1 MSFRQGCGLGPDVVK
16 HEQNMSSSEFQSK
29 ILVKFRR
36 YKVGTVTYLY
46 MFKDLGTNL
55 DLFFPNEENQIANL
69 YIPYIALAEAGNR
82 NKRRQKGAG
91 SATLTYHFR
100 PISCLNFS
108 GMGMG
113 WSEAWNRRLNT
124 ERIKP
129 SCVRA
134 SRVKILIFWLDMFM
148 EYWYSIKSAS
158 TVNGRPQ
165 RRLWLPFVNVDR
177 VLCSGSWRTRTN
189 STGGLLPLASR
200 LNCLGRSTNTGGVE
214 YSRIFFLQILWTT
227 TSISDPKP
235 DPDSEISW
243 IRIRNPDPN

>member
-1 MSFRQGCGLGPDVVK
+1 MELTWSKQCGETRPDSWQISSTISFLSWVGNGTGLALSGAIYLENTRLPGGCYRTDSLLLLELFLNESSSGLR
-16 HEQNMSSSEFQSK
+16 QNMSSSEFQSK
-29 ILVKFRR
+29 MLVKFRR

-113 WSEAWNRRLNT
+113 
-124 ERIKP
+124 
-129 SCVRA
+129 
-134 SRVKILIFWLDMFM
+134 
-148 EYWYSIKSAS
+148 
-158 TVNGRPQ
+158 
-165 RRLWLPFVNVDR
+165 
-177 VLCSGSWRTRTN
+177 
-189 STGGLLPLASR
+189 
-200 LNCLGRSTNTGGVE
+200 
-214 YSRIFFLQILWTT
+214 
-227 TSISDPKP
+227 
-235 DPDSEISW
+235 
-243 IRIRNPDPN
+243 